1 MIRSTILTVVL
12 FATLLIGS
20 AAPVGAATVAPTL
33 RAVTA
38 QGTAPPQRIAPTQG
52 DPAAQTTSTLPAD
65 NRDLGNSLPKPN
77 SGATPTSS
85 GEPGGS
91 RQAALFWMVLV
102 AIAVIIVLVWRSS
115 ARARSRREKAG
126 LDPVSL
132 AKATGKGVRGS
143 SQTRSSTLSEPVA
156 PSSTK
161 RPD

>member
-1 MIRSTILTVVL
+1 MIPPFVVKL
-12 FATLLIGS
+12 AVAAALIGP
-20 AAPVGAATVAPTL
+20 AALLGPTGPVGATVTP
-33 RAVTA
+33 VA
-38 QGTAPPQRIAPTQG
+38 QAEPGV
-52 DPAAQTTSTLPAD
+52 QTTSTLPTD

-77 SGATPTSS
+77 SGATPTNS

-102 AIAVIIVLVWRSS
+102 AIVVIVLLVWRSS
-115 ARARSRREKAG
+115 ARARRRREEAG

-132 AKATGKGVRGS
+132 AKAAGKGVRGDP
-143 SQTRSSTLSEPVA
+143 QTRSSTLSDPVA